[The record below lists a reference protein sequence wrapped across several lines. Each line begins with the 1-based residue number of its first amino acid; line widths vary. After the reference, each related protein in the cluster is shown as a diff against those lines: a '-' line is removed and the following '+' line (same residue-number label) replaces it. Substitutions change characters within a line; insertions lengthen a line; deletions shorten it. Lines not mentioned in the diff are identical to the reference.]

1 MVVAKEFVQE
11 INGFVRD
18 VPLVLG
24 SDESSPRFPWIPA
37 RPDKLKRDTILPLLY
52 SPSQDVVILCIE
64 LNIILFE
71 VCV

>member
-37 RPDKLKRDTILPLLY
+37 RPNKLKGDTIPPLLH

-64 LNIILFE
+64 LDIILFE